1 MRVLQTPLLAVAYF
15 SVATVLAEAAALG
28 IVWAKG
34 NLNSETGFQLL
45 AIAYDVDLNAVWK
58 RVKSEATP
66 IREAQVSYDEVV
78 ESRAGAGLNLYLR
91 EMAADKGLNDI
102 RELQSALEHERD
114 QYRKLKDDFD
124 QALEQLKQGAADQ
137 GLQDVQ
143 RQLVSATV
151 QQAKDQMVRI
161 LDEPTIE
168 SETSMQFVVT
178 ILKAMPL
185 DKRKKILSE
194 FKEQELDQLH
204 EILKRIRRGV
214 PNVDLIRETR
224 HQLEQFESQQ

>member
-1 MRVLQTPLLAVAYF
+1 MRFLQIPLLAVAYF
-15 SVATVLAEAAALG
+15 SVATLLAEAAALG
-28 IVWAKG
+28 VVWAKG
-34 NLNSETGFQLL
+34 NLNSDTVFQML
-45 AIAYDVDLNAVWK
+45 AIAHDVDLNAMWT

-78 ESRAGAGLNLYLR
+78 ESRSAAGLNLYLR
-91 EMAADKGLNDI
+91 EMASDKGLNDI
-102 RELQSALEHERD
+102 RELQASLETERD
-114 QYRKLKDDFD
+114 QYGKLKDKFD

-151 QQAKDQMVRI
+151 QQAKDQIVRI
-161 LDEPTIE
+161 LEEPTIE
-168 SETSMQFVVT
+168 SDTSMQFVVT

-194 FKEQELDQLH
+194 FKENELDQLH

-214 PNVDLIRETR
+214 SER
-224 HQLEQFESQQ
+224 